1 VIEEDIMMQIRQI
14 LAPTDFS
21 ECSKQAVACAYE
33 FAQAFGAKLVLL
45 HVIEE
50 LPSYIGFIPPG
61 GAAMLIKDLERQGH
75 LDLAR
80 VLPEADAAEVEVTR
94 QVVVGSPS
102 HEIVKVAAAEKVD
115 LIVIATHG
123 RTGLSHL
130 VMGSVAER
138 VVRTAPCPVM
148 TVRPMA
154 VTADHGHAPVL
165 RGPHSM
171 AG

>member
-1 VIEEDIMMQIRQI
+1 MMQISQI

-21 ECSKQAVACAYE
+21 ACSKQAVACAYE
-33 FAQAFGAKLVLL
+33 LAQAFRAKLVLL
-45 HVIEE
+45 YVVED
-50 LPSYIGFIPPG
+50 LPSYIGFIPPA
-61 GAAMLIKDLERQGH
+61 GAAMLLKNLERQAC
-75 LDLAR
+75 LDLAE
-80 VLPEADAAEVEVTR
+80 VLPEAEAAEVEVTR

-102 HEIVKVAAAEKVD
+102 HEIVKVAAAENVD

-123 RTGLSHL
+123 RTGFSHL

-148 TVRPMA
+148 TIGPMA
-154 VTADHGHAPVL
+154 VTAEHGHAPVL
-165 RGPHSM
+165 RGSDSM